1 MHRSLVLGLVL
12 WPTIAGAQD
21 PAASRTLGRHRF
33 VPSQIVTDPFTDTWF
48 ASVFA
53 VGLVNGTGPTYGLE
67 MTDGE
72 YTVVQTGQVDL
83 GLVGL
88 DQHFSFQVGVLPWL
102 AIHAKAGGNLLAASN
117 RPTGLAVGVLVGYD
131 AAVGAS
137 FSWVVHP
144 NIRVGGVFDIELRHS
159 LSLDFL
165 SVIAD
170 SIEARDIDTSNLV
183 AESDTTLFHPTVTAA
198 FGLND
203 AVGVVLALRY
213 SKSTVDT
220 QRLVQ
225 RGDTGLIAPGVTFSL
240 DLEPNLA
247 LPFSAGASYEPNIAL
262 DNGNVWHKF
271 TAGLY
276 YSGPRELFLG
286 AELFFERVNFDPD
299 ITISNKSLQ
308 TVLRYSWK

>member
-1 MHRSLVLGLVL
+1 VAGHPRQGGRQTCWRRAIALPAWRSAS
-12 WPTIAGAQD
+12 WSATTPPSAPASAGWCTRTSAS
-21 PAASRTLGRHRF
+21 AAC
-33 VPSQIVTDPFTDTWF
+33 
-48 ASVFA
+48 
-53 VGLVNGTGPTYGLE
+53 
-67 MTDGE
+67 
-72 YTVVQTGQVDL
+72 
-83 GLVGL
+83 
-88 DQHFSFQVGVLPWL
+88 
-102 AIHAKAGGNLLAASN
+102 
-117 RPTGLAVGVLVGYD
+117 
-131 AAVGAS
+131 
-137 FSWVVHP
+137 
-144 NIRVGGVFDIELRHS
+144 FDIELRHS